1 MVDMEELFRELCVRG
16 RDYITVKDFKKYQY
30 MQMLAEVRTSSCVRA
45 CVSSSSSSSNSGRG
59 CLSESLG
66 VRQCFI
72 FWESLYE
79 RLFPPSP
86 SPLLPLG
93 IWDIGHTSTPALNN
107 SLH

>member
-45 CVSSSSSSSNSGRG
+45 YVFISTSSSNSGRG
-59 CLSESLG
+59 CLSESLR
-66 VRQCFI
+66 VRQCY
-72 FWESLYE
+72 FWESLHE
-79 RLFPPSP
+79 RLFPPSL

-93 IWDIGHTSTPALNN
+93 ILDMGYGTYFHACIE
-107 SLH
+107 